1 MHPEEATGT
10 FGVCSW
16 GCEGWT
22 KSSQGKLLLFS
33 PSILRPA
40 YLSNLEGK
48 KVKACPGL
56 AKAPRGVRP
65 RRITRGRHQSPV
77 PPGPSHRDGTCYNN
91 EGRMNDI
98 FISLRD
104 NCPRAWRKFVLSLH
118 RPKSPNE
125 ANKTVALPVP
135 MSFLP
140 RGGGRGGIIT
150 GKGRLLADTSLVL
163 SPCCRGHRRTGLL
176 WAFQFPPLTYYKP
189 ARAAPL
195 PGSQEMVSMLSDPPP
210 CSPNTFHLD
219 SYYSANSLRFL
230 WCFTRCWH
238 TLGAQ

>member
-1 MHPEEATGT
+1 MPGGQGEACVADVDLGQPRQIGPKNIFPPCLSVPGRLFWSLQTRRRRVDTGALCVLMHPEKATGT

-48 KVKACPGL
+48 TVKACPGL

-77 PPGPSHRDGTCYNN
+77 SPGPSHRDGTCYNN

-98 FISLRD
+98 FISLRA

-125 ANKTVALPVP
+125 ANKTVAFPVP

-140 RGGGRGGIIT
+140 RRRGGHHY
-150 GKGRLLADTSLVL
+150 G
-163 SPCCRGHRRTGLL
+163 
-176 WAFQFPPLTYYKP
+176 
-189 ARAAPL
+189 
-195 PGSQEMVSMLSDPPP
+195 
-210 CSPNTFHLD
+210 
-219 SYYSANSLRFL
+219 
-230 WCFTRCWH
+230 
-238 TLGAQ
+238 